1 MIIWRCLMNSVFDFY
16 SNTWKK
22 DITWTQKWIKSEKE
36 KGKEDI
42 NSGILNI
49 ANDRY
54 SIFQIDILFF
64 VFFCQFVY
72 LIFKL

>member
-1 MIIWRCLMNSVFDFY
+1 MN
-16 SNTWKK
+16 TKM
-22 DITWTQKWIKSEKE
+22 KSEKE

-42 NSGILNI
+42 NSGILSI